1 MESDVKAYINPYIEH
16 YLKEKEIS
24 QSILITGIWGCG
36 KTHYWKNILSSK
48 IKQCNLIPIY
58 ISLNGLKDKQEILN
72 KLSLKIIS
80 NQTNGLI
87 NSKTIKATTNIL
99 KIGLNTV
106 SAGTLNLKK
115 LDLNISLSDFLS
127 MQKLNNCVLCFD
139 DLERYTGNL
148 SDVLGIIND
157 FTEQKHIKT
166 IVLANIDK
174 IKNTINS
181 NTKDTDSNNKE
192 QSTTQNEDINNFN
205 IIKEKF
211 FAKIIAFPDDR
222 NTKKYILEEI
232 INEMDIAEKTFLLEN
247 VELILNIMKQAKTSN
262 YRVIKILLNDFSYFY
277 SENMLNQINDENTF
291 YEIKK
296 HFFKYL
302 LCSGLVIYINDLSD
316 DDIKSLKSDSTF
328 DIFKYMNN
336 DNTPTFLK
344 NFIDKFYLG
353 DIEYAYT
360 FPSIIDYHLTSKID
374 IKKLNDEIKKYT
386 PKKYKNYE
394 YLTSGTS
401 EYLYLKDEEFDKII
415 NNDLI
420 DDIKN
425 GNVHYAYYDELFIKY
440 CSLSEDK
447 LIDKPY
453 NELKKIFIAG
463 LNKIQQEKKQNPA
476 YEDKYVY
483 SFKYADNSTCT
494 FKEEYKY
501 LIEDK
506 NIDYNSILSKIEKTH
521 IILKENFYS
530 EKSIELKE
538 KLKNDTSSFIDYLSP
553 MKNSHYEDIKY
564 PLFSNFDE
572 KDLFDIL
579 SNMTNKD
586 IWEFT
591 NVIIGRYKYGGISS
605 YYNYDCKFLKK
616 FSQYV
621 QKEFSQKEKLKL
633 SEKLILNFVKQI
645 DSLPIQNKENITDN
659 K

>member
-48 IKQCNLIPIY
+48 IKQYNLIPIY

-80 NQTNGLI
+80 NQTNGFI

-127 MQKLNNCVLCFD
+127 MQKLDNCVLCFD

-148 SDVLGIIND
+148 SDILGIIND

-232 INEMDIAEKTFLLEN
+232 INEMNISEKTFLLEN

-277 SENMLNQINDENTF
+277 SENILNQINDENTF
-291 YEIKK
+291 YKIKK

-302 LCSGLVIYINDLSD
+302 LCCGLMIYINDLSND
-316 DDIKSLKSDSTF
+316 SINSLKSDSIP
-328 DIFKYMNN
+328 DPFKLMNN

-353 DIEYAYT
+353 DIESAYT

-476 YEDKYVY
+476 YEDNYIY
-483 SFKYADNSTCT
+483 T
-494 FKEEYKY
+494 FKKEYKS

-506 NIDYNSILSKIEKTH
+506 NIDYNSILSEIEKTH

>member
-1 MESDVKAYINPYIEH
+1 MVIILSIKGMIILESDVKAYINPYIEH

-80 NQTNGLI
+80 NQTNGFI

-127 MQKLNNCVLCFD
+127 MQKLDNCVLCFD

-232 INEMDIAEKTFLLEN
+232 INEMDISEKTFLLEN

-353 DIEYAYT
+353 DIESAYT

-394 YLTSGTS
+394 YLTNGTS

-463 LNKIQQEKKQNPA
+463 LNKIQQEKKQNPVTDDD
-476 YEDKYVY
+476 YLYPLRDKYD
-483 SFKYADNSTCT
+483 SNFK
-494 FKEEYKY
+494 
-501 LIEDK
+501 K
-506 NIDYNSILSKIEKTH
+506 NTAFLLYEIEKTH
-521 IILKENFYS
+521 NILEENFYS
-530 EKSIELKE
+530 KKSIELRE

-553 MKNSHYEDIKY
+553 MKNSHYEDINY

-633 SEKLILNFVKQI
+633 SEGLILNFVKQI

>member
-1 MESDVKAYINPYIEH
+1 MVIILSIKGMIILESDVKAYINPYIEH

-80 NQTNGLI
+80 NQTNGFI

-99 KIGLNTV
+99 KIGLNAV

-127 MQKLNNCVLCFD
+127 MQKLDNCVLCFD

-232 INEMDIAEKTFLLEN
+232 INEMDISEKTFLLEN

-353 DIEYAYT
+353 DIESAYT

-394 YLTSGTS
+394 YLTNGTS

-463 LNKIQQEKKQNPA
+463 LNKIQQEKKQNPVTDDD
-476 YEDKYVY
+476 YLYPLRDKYD
-483 SFKYADNSTCT
+483 SNFK
-494 FKEEYKY
+494 
-501 LIEDK
+501 K
-506 NIDYNSILSKIEKTH
+506 NTAFLLYEIEKTH
-521 IILKENFYS
+521 NILEENFYS
-530 EKSIELKE
+530 KKSIELRE

-553 MKNSHYEDIKY
+553 MKNSHYEDINY

-633 SEKLILNFVKQI
+633 SEGLILNFVKQI

>member
-72 KLSLKIIS
+72 KLSLKIIN
-80 NQTNGLI
+80 NQTNGFI

-127 MQKLNNCVLCFD
+127 MQKLDNCVLCFD
-139 DLERYTGNL
+139 DLERYTGNI

-232 INEMDIAEKTFLLEN
+232 INEMDISEKTFLLEN
-247 VELILNIMKQAKTSN
+247 AELILNIMKQAKTSN

-277 SENMLNQINDENTF
+277 SENILNQINDKNTF

-302 LCSGLVIYINDLSD
+302 LCSGLVIYINDLSI
-316 DDIKSLKSDSTF
+316 DDINNLKTDNNF
-328 DIFKYMNN
+328 DILQKFNA
-336 DNTPTFLK
+336 DNIILRFL
-344 NFIDKFYLG
+344 NKFYLG
-353 DIEYAYT
+353 NFESAYI

-463 LNKIQQEKKQNPA
+463 LNKIQQEKKQNPVTDDD
-476 YEDKYVY
+476 YLYPLRDKYD
-483 SFKYADNSTCT
+483 SNFK
-494 FKEEYKY
+494 
-501 LIEDK
+501 K
-506 NIDYNSILSKIEKTH
+506 NTAFLLYEIEKTH
-521 IILKENFYS
+521 NILEENFYS
-530 EKSIELKE
+530 KKSIELRE

-553 MKNSHYEDIKY
+553 MKNSHYEDINY

-645 DSLPIQNKENITDN
+645 DSLPIQNEENITDN

>member
-127 MQKLNNCVLCFD
+127 MQKLDNCVLCFD

-181 NTKDTDSNNKE
+181 NTKDTNSNNKE

-232 INEMDIAEKTFLLEN
+232 INEMNISEKTFLLEN
-247 VELILNIMKQAKTSN
+247 VELILNIMKQSKTSN

-353 DIEYAYT
+353 DIESAYT

-463 LNKIQQEKKQNPA
+463 LNKIQQEKKQNPVTDDD
-476 YEDKYVY
+476 YLYPLRDKYD
-483 SFKYADNSTCT
+483 SNFK
-494 FKEEYKY
+494 
-501 LIEDK
+501 K
-506 NIDYNSILSKIEKTH
+506 NTAFLLYEIEKTH
-521 IILKENFYS
+521 NILEENFYS
-530 EKSIELKE
+530 KKSIELRE
-538 KLKNDTSSFIDYLSP
+538 KLKNDISSFIDYLSP
-553 MKNSHYEDIKY
+553 MKNSHYEDINY

-633 SEKLILNFVKQI
+633 SEGLILNFVKQI

>member
-1 MESDVKAYINPYIEH
+1 MESDVKAYINPYIKH

-80 NQTNGLI
+80 NQTNGFI

-106 SAGTLNLKK
+106 SAGTLNFKK

-127 MQKLNNCVLCFD
+127 MQKLDNCVLCFD

-148 SDVLGIIND
+148 SDILGIIND

-181 NTKDTDSNNKE
+181 NTKDTNSNNKE

-232 INEMDIAEKTFLLEN
+232 INEMDISEKTFLLEN

-277 SENMLNQINDENTF
+277 SENILNQINDKNTF

-302 LCSGLVIYINDLSD
+302 LCSGLVIYINDLSI
-316 DDIKSLKSDSTF
+316 DDINNLKTDNNF
-328 DIFKYMNN
+328 DILQKFNA
-336 DNTPTFLK
+336 DNIILRFL
-344 NFIDKFYLG
+344 NKFYLG
-353 DIEYAYT
+353 NFESAYI

-463 LNKIQQEKKQNPA
+463 LNKIQQEKKQNPVTDDD
-476 YEDKYVY
+476 YLYPLRDKYD
-483 SFKYADNSTCT
+483 SNFK
-494 FKEEYKY
+494 
-501 LIEDK
+501 K
-506 NIDYNSILSKIEKTH
+506 NTAFLLYEIEKTH
-521 IILKENFYS
+521 NILEENFYS
-530 EKSIELKE
+530 KKSIELRE
-538 KLKNDTSSFIDYLSP
+538 KLKNDISSFIDYLSP
-553 MKNSHYEDIKY
+553 MKNSHYEDINY

>member
-1 MESDVKAYINPYIEH
+1 MIILESDVKAYINPYIEH

-127 MQKLNNCVLCFD
+127 MQKLDNCVLCFD

-181 NTKDTDSNNKE
+181 NTKDTNSNNKE

-232 INEMDIAEKTFLLEN
+232 INEMNISEKTFLLEN

-353 DIEYAYT
+353 DIESAYT

-394 YLTSGTS
+394 YLTNGTS

-463 LNKIQQEKKQNPA
+463 LNKIQQEKKQNPVTDDD
-476 YEDKYVY
+476 YLYPLRDKYD
-483 SFKYADNSTCT
+483 SNFK
-494 FKEEYKY
+494 
-501 LIEDK
+501 K
-506 NIDYNSILSKIEKTH
+506 NTAFLLYEIEKTH
-521 IILKENFYS
+521 NILEENFYS
-530 EKSIELKE
+530 KKSIELRE

-553 MKNSHYEDIKY
+553 MKNSHYEDINY

-633 SEKLILNFVKQI
+633 SEGLILNFVKQI

>member
-127 MQKLNNCVLCFD
+127 MQKLDNCVLCFD

-181 NTKDTDSNNKE
+181 NTKDTNSNNKE

-232 INEMDIAEKTFLLEN
+232 INEMNISEKTFLLEN

-353 DIEYAYT
+353 DIESAYT

-394 YLTSGTS
+394 YLTNGTS

-463 LNKIQQEKKQNPA
+463 LNKIQQEKKQNPVTDDD
-476 YEDKYVY
+476 YLYPLRDKYD
-483 SFKYADNSTCT
+483 SNFK
-494 FKEEYKY
+494 
-501 LIEDK
+501 K
-506 NIDYNSILSKIEKTH
+506 NTAFLLYEIEKTH
-521 IILKENFYS
+521 NILEENFYS
-530 EKSIELKE
+530 KKSIELRE

-553 MKNSHYEDIKY
+553 MKNSHYEDINY

-633 SEKLILNFVKQI
+633 SEGLILNFVKQI

>member
-127 MQKLNNCVLCFD
+127 MQKLDNCVLCFD

-181 NTKDTDSNNKE
+181 NTKDTNSNNKE

-232 INEMDIAEKTFLLEN
+232 INEINISEKTFLLEN

-353 DIEYAYT
+353 DIESAYT

-394 YLTSGTS
+394 YLTNGTS

-440 CSLSEDK
+440 CSLSKDK

-463 LNKIQQEKKQNPA
+463 LNKIQQEKKQNPVTNDD
-476 YEDKYVY
+476 YLYPLRDKYD
-483 SFKYADNSTCT
+483 SNFK
-494 FKEEYKY
+494 
-501 LIEDK
+501 K
-506 NIDYNSILSKIEKTH
+506 NTAFLLYEIEKTH
-521 IILKENFYS
+521 NILEENFYS
-530 EKSIELKE
+530 KKSIELRE

-553 MKNSHYEDIKY
+553 MKNSHYEDINY

-633 SEKLILNFVKQI
+633 SEGLILNFVKQI

>member
-106 SAGTLNLKK
+106 SAGTLNFKK

-127 MQKLNNCVLCFD
+127 MQKLDNCVLCFD

-181 NTKDTDSNNKE
+181 NTKDTNSNNKE
-192 QSTTQNEDINNFN
+192 QSTTPNEDINNFN

-232 INEMDIAEKTFLLEN
+232 INEMDISEKTFLLEN

-277 SENMLNQINDENTF
+277 SENILNQINDKNTF

-302 LCSGLVIYINDLSD
+302 LCSGLVIYINDLSI
-316 DDIKSLKSDSTF
+316 DDINNLKTDNNF
-328 DIFKYMNN
+328 DILQKFNA
-336 DNTPTFLK
+336 DNIILRFL
-344 NFIDKFYLG
+344 NKFYLG
-353 DIEYAYT
+353 NFESAYI

-463 LNKIQQEKKQNPA
+463 LNKIQQEKKQNPVTDDD
-476 YEDKYVY
+476 YLYPLRDKYD
-483 SFKYADNSTCT
+483 SNFK
-494 FKEEYKY
+494 
-501 LIEDK
+501 K
-506 NIDYNSILSKIEKTH
+506 NTAFLLYEIEKTH
-521 IILKENFYS
+521 NILEENFYS
-530 EKSIELKE
+530 KKSIELRE
-538 KLKNDTSSFIDYLSP
+538 KLKNDISSFIDYLSP
-553 MKNSHYEDIKY
+553 MKNSHYEDINY

>member
-1 MESDVKAYINPYIEH
+1 MVIILSIKGMIILESDVKAYINPYIEH

-80 NQTNGLI
+80 NQTNGFI

-127 MQKLNNCVLCFD
+127 MQKLDNCVLCFD

-232 INEMDIAEKTFLLEN
+232 INEMDISEKTFLLEN

-353 DIEYAYT
+353 DIESAYT

-394 YLTSGTS
+394 YLTNGTS

-463 LNKIQQEKKQNPA
+463 LNKIQQEKKQNPVTDDD
-476 YEDKYVY
+476 YLYPLRDKYD
-483 SFKYADNSTCT
+483 SNFK
-494 FKEEYKY
+494 
-501 LIEDK
+501 K
-506 NIDYNSILSKIEKTH
+506 NTAFLLYEIEKTH
-521 IILKENFYS
+521 NILEENFYS
-530 EKSIELKE
+530 KKSIELRE

-553 MKNSHYEDIKY
+553 MKNSHYEDINY

-633 SEKLILNFVKQI
+633 SEGLILNFVKQI
-645 DSLPIQNKENITDN
+645 DSLPIQNRENITDN

>member
-80 NQTNGLI
+80 NQTNGFI

-127 MQKLNNCVLCFD
+127 MQKLDNCVLCFD

-232 INEMDIAEKTFLLEN
+232 INEMDISEKTFLLEN

-353 DIEYAYT
+353 DIESAYT

-394 YLTSGTS
+394 YLTNGTS

-463 LNKIQQEKKQNPA
+463 LNKIQQEKKQNPVTDDD
-476 YEDKYVY
+476 YLYPLRDKYD
-483 SFKYADNSTCT
+483 SNFK
-494 FKEEYKY
+494 
-501 LIEDK
+501 K
-506 NIDYNSILSKIEKTH
+506 NTAFLLYEIEKTH
-521 IILKENFYS
+521 NILEENFYS
-530 EKSIELKE
+530 KKSIELRE
-538 KLKNDTSSFIDYLSP
+538 KLKNDISSFIDYLSP
-553 MKNSHYEDIKY
+553 MKNSHYEDINY

-633 SEKLILNFVKQI
+633 SEGLILNFVKQI

>member
-48 IKQCNLIPIY
+48 IKEQNLKPIY
-58 ISLNGLKDKQEILN
+58 ISLNGLKNKQEILN
-72 KLSLKIIS
+72 ELSLKILVQKS
-80 NQTNGLI
+80 NNMI
-87 NSKTIKATTNIL
+87 NKKTISICKGLKDFFNPFISRTLSLPKNININL
-99 KIGLNTV
+99 PLSTFLNIE
-106 SAGTLNLKK
+106 K
-115 LDLNISLSDFLS
+115 LDNY
-127 MQKLNNCVLCFD
+127 VLCFD
-139 DLERYTGNL
+139 DLERYTGNI

-192 QSTTQNEDINNFN
+192 QSTAQNEDINNFN

-232 INEMDIAEKTFLLEN
+232 INEMDISEKTFLLEN

-302 LCSGLVIYINDLSD
+302 LCSGLVIYINNLSD

-344 NFIDKFYLG
+344 KFIDKFYLG
-353 DIEYAYT
+353 DIESAYT

-401 EYLYLKDEEFDKII
+401 EYFYLKDEEFDKII

-476 YEDKYVY
+476 YEDNYTY
-483 SFKYADNSTCT
+483 T
-494 FKEEYKY
+494 FKKEYKS

-506 NIDYNSILSKIEKTH
+506 NIDYNSILSEIEKTH

-633 SEKLILNFVKQI
+633 SEGLILNFVKQI

>member
-48 IKQCNLIPIY
+48 IKEQNLKPIY
-58 ISLNGLKDKQEILN
+58 ISLNGLKNKQEILN
-72 KLSLKIIS
+72 ELSLKILVQKS
-80 NQTNGLI
+80 NNMI
-87 NSKTIKATTNIL
+87 NKKTISICKGLKDFFNPFISRTLSLPKNINIDL
-99 KIGLNTV
+99 PLSTFLNIE
-106 SAGTLNLKK
+106 K
-115 LDLNISLSDFLS
+115 LDNY
-127 MQKLNNCVLCFD
+127 VLCFD

-232 INEMDIAEKTFLLEN
+232 INEMDISEKTFLLEN
-247 VELILNIMKQAKTSN
+247 VELILNIMKQAETSN

-344 NFIDKFYLG
+344 KFIDKFYLG
-353 DIEYAYT
+353 DIESAYT

-463 LNKIQQEKKQNPA
+463 LNKIQQEKKQNPVTDDD
-476 YEDKYVY
+476 YLYPLRDKYD
-483 SFKYADNSTCT
+483 SNFK
-494 FKEEYKY
+494 
-501 LIEDK
+501 K
-506 NIDYNSILSKIEKTH
+506 NTAFLLYEIEKTH
-521 IILKENFYS
+521 NILEENFYS
-530 EKSIELKE
+530 KKSIELRE

-553 MKNSHYEDIKY
+553 MKNSHYEDINY
-564 PLFSNFDE
+564 PLFNNFDE

-633 SEKLILNFVKQI
+633 SEGLILNFVKQI

>member
-80 NQTNGLI
+80 NQTNGFI

-127 MQKLNNCVLCFD
+127 MQKLDNCVLCFD

-232 INEMDIAEKTFLLEN
+232 INEMDISEKTFLLEN

-336 DNTPTFLK
+336 NNTPTFLK

-353 DIEYAYT
+353 DIESAYT

-394 YLTSGTS
+394 YLTNGTS

-463 LNKIQQEKKQNPA
+463 LNKIQQEKKQNPVTDDD
-476 YEDKYVY
+476 YLYPLRDKYD
-483 SFKYADNSTCT
+483 SNFK
-494 FKEEYKY
+494 
-501 LIEDK
+501 K
-506 NIDYNSILSKIEKTH
+506 NTAFLLYEIEKTH
-521 IILKENFYS
+521 NILEENFYS
-530 EKSIELKE
+530 KKSIELRE
-538 KLKNDTSSFIDYLSP
+538 KLKNDISSFIDYLSP
-553 MKNSHYEDIKY
+553 MKNSHYEDINY

-633 SEKLILNFVKQI
+633 SEGLILNFVKQI

>member
-1 MESDVKAYINPYIEH
+1 MIIILSIKGMIILESDVKAYINPYIEH

-48 IKQCNLIPIY
+48 IKEQNLKPIY
-58 ISLNGLKDKQEILN
+58 ISLNGLKNKQEILN
-72 KLSLKIIS
+72 ELSLKILVQKS
-80 NQTNGLI
+80 NNMI
-87 NSKTIKATTNIL
+87 NKKTISICKGLKDFFNPFISRTLSLPKNINIDL
-99 KIGLNTV
+99 PLSTFLNIE
-106 SAGTLNLKK
+106 K
-115 LDLNISLSDFLS
+115 LDNY
-127 MQKLNNCVLCFD
+127 VLCFD

-232 INEMDIAEKTFLLEN
+232 INEMDISEKTFLLEN
-247 VELILNIMKQAKTSN
+247 VELILNIMKQAETSN

-344 NFIDKFYLG
+344 KFIDKFYLG
-353 DIEYAYT
+353 DIESAYT

-463 LNKIQQEKKQNPA
+463 LNKIQQEKKQNPVTDDD
-476 YEDKYVY
+476 YLYPLRDKYD
-483 SFKYADNSTCT
+483 SNFK
-494 FKEEYKY
+494 
-501 LIEDK
+501 K
-506 NIDYNSILSKIEKTH
+506 NTAFLLYEIEKTH
-521 IILKENFYS
+521 NILEENFYS
-530 EKSIELKE
+530 KKSIELRE

-553 MKNSHYEDIKY
+553 MKNSHYEDINY
-564 PLFSNFDE
+564 PLFNNFDE

-633 SEKLILNFVKQI
+633 SEGLILNFVKQI

>member
-1 MESDVKAYINPYIEH
+1 MVIILSIKGMIILESDVKAYINPYIEH

-80 NQTNGLI
+80 NQTNGFI

-127 MQKLNNCVLCFD
+127 IQKLDNCVLCFD

-232 INEMDIAEKTFLLEN
+232 INEMDISEKTFLLEN

-353 DIEYAYT
+353 DIESAYT

-394 YLTSGTS
+394 YLTNGTS

-463 LNKIQQEKKQNPA
+463 LNKIQQEKKQNPVTDDD
-476 YEDKYVY
+476 YLYPLRDKYD
-483 SFKYADNSTCT
+483 SNFK
-494 FKEEYKY
+494 
-501 LIEDK
+501 K
-506 NIDYNSILSKIEKTH
+506 NTAFLLYEIEKTH
-521 IILKENFYS
+521 NILEENFYS
-530 EKSIELKE
+530 KKSIELRE
-538 KLKNDTSSFIDYLSP
+538 KLKNDISSFIDYLSP
-553 MKNSHYEDIKY
+553 MKNSHYEDINY

-633 SEKLILNFVKQI
+633 SEGLILNFVKQI

>member
-1 MESDVKAYINPYIEH
+1 MVIILSIKGMIILESDVKAYINPYIEH

-58 ISLNGLKDKQEILN
+58 ISLNGLKDKQENLN

-80 NQTNGLI
+80 NQTNGFI

-127 MQKLNNCVLCFD
+127 MQKLDNCVLCFD

-148 SDVLGIIND
+148 SDVLSIIND

-232 INEMDIAEKTFLLEN
+232 INEMDISEKTFLLEN

-353 DIEYAYT
+353 DIESAYT

-394 YLTSGTS
+394 YLTNGTS

-463 LNKIQQEKKQNPA
+463 LNKIQQEKKQNPVTDDD
-476 YEDKYVY
+476 YLYPLRDKYD
-483 SFKYADNSTCT
+483 SNFK
-494 FKEEYKY
+494 
-501 LIEDK
+501 K
-506 NIDYNSILSKIEKTH
+506 NTAFLLYEIEKTH
-521 IILKENFYS
+521 NILEENFYS
-530 EKSIELKE
+530 KKSIELRE

-553 MKNSHYEDIKY
+553 MKNSHYEDINY

-633 SEKLILNFVKQI
+633 SEGLILNFVKQI

>member
-127 MQKLNNCVLCFD
+127 MQKLDNCVLCFD

-181 NTKDTDSNNKE
+181 NTKDTNSNNKE

-232 INEMDIAEKTFLLEN
+232 INEMDISEKTFLLEN

-353 DIEYAYT
+353 DIESAYT

-394 YLTSGTS
+394 YLTNGTS

-463 LNKIQQEKKQNPA
+463 LNKIQQEKKQNPVTDDD
-476 YEDKYVY
+476 YLYPLRDKYD
-483 SFKYADNSTCT
+483 SNFK
-494 FKEEYKY
+494 
-501 LIEDK
+501 K
-506 NIDYNSILSKIEKTH
+506 NTAFLLYEIEKTH
-521 IILKENFYS
+521 NILEENFYS
-530 EKSIELKE
+530 KKSIELRE

-553 MKNSHYEDIKY
+553 MKNSHYEDINY

-633 SEKLILNFVKQI
+633 SEGLILNFVKQI

>member
-24 QSILITGIWGCG
+24 QSILITGIWGCE

-48 IKQCNLIPIY
+48 IKQYNLIPIY

-127 MQKLNNCVLCFD
+127 MQKLDNCVLCFD

-192 QSTTQNEDINNFN
+192 QSPTQNEDINNFD

-232 INEMDIAEKTFLLEN
+232 INEMDISEKTFLLEN

-277 SENMLNQINDENTF
+277 SENILNQINDKNTF
-291 YEIKK
+291 CEIKK

-302 LCSGLVIYINDLSD
+302 LCSGLVIYINDLSI
-316 DDIKSLKSDSTF
+316 DDINNLKTDNNF
-328 DIFKYMNN
+328 DILQKFNA
-336 DNTPTFLK
+336 DNIILRFL
-344 NFIDKFYLG
+344 NKFYLG
-353 DIEYAYT
+353 NFESAYI

-386 PKKYKNYE
+386 PQYKNYE

-463 LNKIQQEKKQNPA
+463 LNKIQQEKKQNPVTDDD
-476 YEDKYVY
+476 YLYPLRDKYD
-483 SFKYADNSTCT
+483 SNFK
-494 FKEEYKY
+494 
-501 LIEDK
+501 K
-506 NIDYNSILSKIEKTH
+506 NTAFLLYEIEKTH
-521 IILKENFYS
+521 NILEKNFYS
-530 EKSIELKE
+530 KKSIELRE
-538 KLKNDTSSFIDYLSP
+538 KLKNNTSSFIDYLSP
-553 MKNSHYEDIKY
+553 MKNSHYEDINY

-633 SEKLILNFVKQI
+633 SEGLILNFVKQI
-645 DSLPIQNKENITDN
+645 DFLPIQNKENITDN